1 MYLLKKGRRRTTA
14 NSVFNYFYFLD
25 FKLKICLPV
34 YPKIENLEYWK
45 TQEQNKQPKALL
57 THPVKMPFFFFFLC
71 LEFLKTI
78 WNFSIKIQDRLPQF
92 YMKSSRFP
100 FRDTQSKQTTMVT
113 FHDETVF
120 QKGFHASTR
129 SWIESCLLW
138 NWQLTNNSKN

>member
-1 MYLLKKGRRRTTA
+1 M
-14 NSVFNYFYFLD
+14 
-25 FKLKICLPV
+25 

-45 TQEQNKQPKALL
+45 TQEQNKTTKSFINSSSKNA
-57 THPVKMPFFFFFLC
+57 FFFL
-71 LEFLKTI
+71 LFVFGVFKNNLKRTKHT
-78 WNFSIKIQDRLPQF
+78 NFSIKIQDRLPQF

-138 NWQLTNNSKN
+138 NWQLTNNSKNHGSFPSRKSSAVFTSFREEI